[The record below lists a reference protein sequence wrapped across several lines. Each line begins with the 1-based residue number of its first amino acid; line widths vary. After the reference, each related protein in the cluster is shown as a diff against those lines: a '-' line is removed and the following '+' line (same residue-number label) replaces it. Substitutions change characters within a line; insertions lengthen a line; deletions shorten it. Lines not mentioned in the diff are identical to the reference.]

1 MVNSKL
7 RYMNAIKTIFFFFY
21 EALVWLRQPERAD
34 GAWDSEEVDSS
45 SGPDTSQL

>member
-1 MVNSKL
+1 
-7 RYMNAIKTIFFFFY
+7 MNAIKTIFFFY